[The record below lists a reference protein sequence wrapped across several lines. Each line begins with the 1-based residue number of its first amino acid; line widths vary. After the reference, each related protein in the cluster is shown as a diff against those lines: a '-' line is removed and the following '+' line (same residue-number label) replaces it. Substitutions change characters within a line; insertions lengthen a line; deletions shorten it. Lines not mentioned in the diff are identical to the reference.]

1 MFDKLAE
8 GSQRHE
14 HFRDRYHVN
23 EKIRQRL
30 GWVRKRDMVDRL
42 HHKVWQHDLEGV
54 HCCLDMLEGEA
65 STAEE
70 EENVRKLRAYLERNW
85 EWLTPLPLREGLEEC
100 RKGLGTCE
108 SNHRTYTYRMKKQG
122 RRWRYRGGLAMVF
135 VRVYVD
141 TPGAGRAGPGGVGG
155 ITSTVVA

>member
-1 MFDKLAE
+1 M
-8 GSQRHE
+8 
-14 HFRDRYHVN
+14 
-23 EKIRQRL
+23 
-30 GWVRKRDMVDRL
+30 
-42 HHKVWQHDLEGV
+42 EGV

-65 STAEE
+65 SIAEE

-85 EWLTPLPLREGLEEC
+85 ECLTPLPLREGLEDC

-122 RRWRYRGGLAMVF
+122 RRWSYRGGLA
-135 VRVYVD
+135 RVYVD